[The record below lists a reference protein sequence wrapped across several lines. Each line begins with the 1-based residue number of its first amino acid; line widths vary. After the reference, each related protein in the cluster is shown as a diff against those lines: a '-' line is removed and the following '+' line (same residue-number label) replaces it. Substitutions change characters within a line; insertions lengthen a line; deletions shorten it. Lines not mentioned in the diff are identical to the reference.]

1 MDRLRAIEYFI
12 KVAELGSFTSAAK
25 AIGVPASSISRR
37 IQDLEA
43 ELGTTLLNRTTR
55 SVNLTELGAVYL
67 EQVRPAL
74 KALDYAGELIND
86 RPSAPSGFLRITA
99 MPGYGGLHLM
109 PAIHKLRAQYPDLI
123 IDVELSDQVYNLA
136 NHEVDIAVRGT
147 SDLPDRAI
155 ARKLAS
161 SDMMLVASPAYFAA
175 NPPPTDPANLTRHN
189 CVAYRQPGSAAI
201 YRWEFTDPAT
211 GNDVPVDP
219 EGCFVTN
226 SDDLML
232 STALQGGAA
241 STCRLIAD
249 IGQRP
254 AHDDAHRVGEI
265 TLAKFVFDGQ
275 IDHAKGAGSAVTVA
289 GTVALRIG
297 PFLFVLVGTFVVSQ
311 IAYPEIEQRN

>member
-25 AIGVPASSISRR
+25 SVGVPASSISRR

-67 EQVRPAL
+67 EHARPAL

-155 ARKLAS
+155 ARKLA
-161 SDMMLVASPAYFAA
+161 
-175 NPPPTDPANLTRHN
+175 T
-189 CVAYRQPGSAAI
+189 
-201 YRWEFTDPAT
+201 
-211 GNDVPVDP
+211 
-219 EGCFVTN
+219 
-226 SDDLML
+226 
-232 STALQGGAA
+232 STMSL
-241 STCRLIAD
+241 
-249 IGQRP
+249 
-254 AHDDAHRVGEI
+254 
-265 TLAKFVFDGQ
+265 LA
-275 IDHAKGAGSAVTVA
+275 
-289 GTVALRIG
+289 
-297 PFLFVLVGTFVVSQ
+297 
-311 IAYPEIEQRN
+311 

>member
-25 AIGVPASSISRR
+25 FIGVPASSISRR

-55 SVNLTELGAVYL
+55 SVSLTELGAVYL
-67 EQVRPAL
+67 EQARPAL
-74 KALDYAGELIND
+74 KALDHAGDLITD

-161 SDMMLVASPAYFAA
+161 SDMLLVASPAYLKKHGTPRTLSDLEAHRTLLYRGPQRVIQWQA
-175 NPPPTDPANLTRHN
+175 NTDNGWLEVQTHPAFICNIGRALVDEALAGTGLGLFFDWGIQDELARGDLVPLTLADADLSITRNRDSGIYLLYNQPKYRLNKIKTTVDFLVNELTR
-189 CVAYRQPGSAAI
+189 
-201 YRWEFTDPAT
+201 
-211 GNDVPVDP
+211 
-219 EGCFVTN
+219 
-226 SDDLML
+226 
-232 STALQGGAA
+232 
-241 STCRLIAD
+241 
-249 IGQRP
+249 
-254 AHDDAHRVGEI
+254 
-265 TLAKFVFDGQ
+265 
-275 IDHAKGAGSAVTVA
+275 
-289 GTVALRIG
+289 
-297 PFLFVLVGTFVVSQ
+297 
-311 IAYPEIEQRN
+311 

>member
-12 KVAELGSFTSAAK
+12 KVAELGSFTAAAK
-25 AIGVPASSISRR
+25 SIGVPASSISRR

-55 SVNLTELGAVYL
+55 SVSLTELGAVYL
-67 EQVRPAL
+67 EQARPAL
-74 KALDYAGELIND
+74 KALNYAGELIND

-161 SDMMLVASPAYFAA
+161 SDMMLVASPAYLKTHGVPSTLADLKAHRTLLYRGPQRIIQWQAKTTEGWLELQTHPAFICNIGRALVDEA
-175 NPPPTDPANLTRHN
+175 LAGTGLGLFFDWGIQEELKRGDLVPLTLSDAELSITRNPDSGIYLLYNQPKYRLNKIKTTVDFLVRELTR
-189 CVAYRQPGSAAI
+189 
-201 YRWEFTDPAT
+201 
-211 GNDVPVDP
+211 
-219 EGCFVTN
+219 
-226 SDDLML
+226 
-232 STALQGGAA
+232 
-241 STCRLIAD
+241 
-249 IGQRP
+249 
-254 AHDDAHRVGEI
+254 
-265 TLAKFVFDGQ
+265 
-275 IDHAKGAGSAVTVA
+275 
-289 GTVALRIG
+289 
-297 PFLFVLVGTFVVSQ
+297 
-311 IAYPEIEQRN
+311 